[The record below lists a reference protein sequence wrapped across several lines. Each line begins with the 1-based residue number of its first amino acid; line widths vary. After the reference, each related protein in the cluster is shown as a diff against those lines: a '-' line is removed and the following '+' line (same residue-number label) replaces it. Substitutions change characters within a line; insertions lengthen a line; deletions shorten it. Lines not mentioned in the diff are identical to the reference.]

1 LHDYASPII
10 NGLAIEY
17 GLVEP
22 TQGREILTRL
32 RKKIQEVGFTRFDLG
47 VPPMLVPVRRGDY
60 LLPNAIGCPQRED
73 GTDTFGQYMN
83 GGITAGQ
90 VLHFL
95 AAHYVVGEGAEADKI
110 LRAMLERQAQGGF
123 QNGAVN
129 AFPKG
134 IDWTTWDGKP
144 SGYEGFLADSFR
156 FLQAV
161 LLREQKFRDRLY
173 RPLLATTSSKAT
185 P

>member
-1 LHDYASPII
+1 
-10 NGLAIEY
+10 
-17 GLVEP
+17 
-22 TQGREILTRL
+22 
-32 RKKIQEVGFTRFDLG
+32 
-47 VPPMLVPVRRGDY
+47 MLVPVRRGDY
-60 LLPNAIGCPQRED
+60 LLPDAIGCPKRED
-73 GTDTFGQYMN
+73 GQDTLGYYMN

-95 AAHYVVGEGAEADKI
+95 AAHYVVGESAHADPI
-110 LRAMLERQAQGGF
+110 LRAMLGRQAQGGF

-129 AFPKG
+129 AALKG

-161 LLREQKFRDRLY
+161 PLRESRLRQRLY
-173 RPLLATTSSKAT
+173 RPLT
-185 P
+185 PP